1 MLRAIFGTDLAL
13 KTTNPAVAT
22 VAFPDWWTLSGLP
35 GAGQGT
41 NIARCAIDQDGWLTA
56 YSNGADQIVP
66 IFLKGFVPN
75 NPNKL
80 TIGYRIRTA
89 VAYTGSHSIC
99 HLTAD
104 TTPNDV
110 ACYMFLAG
118 TAGAPWLTGVN
129 TEYYVEHT
137 YDFVTGVVS
146 TLVNGAAIA
155 NYTAPAMVAG
165 SKAAFVAGT
174 GCLSF
179 RLGTSAGGRYGIR
192 DIYILDDV
200 AGDGMTSPLGS
211 QRMYPVQ
218 VDAAAGA
225 GWVAA
230 GGGTIVDTLNAPYP
244 SSNAVTSAA
253 DKTPLD
259 TSLKHSIPVGFR
271 INGVQLAI
279 AGASLGDAASSTKV
293 ELTQGGTTLAAK
305 FVSSP
310 TGAAT
315 VAPVGLYTK
324 APDGTAWS
332 LAKLDATAVKL
343 TPDTAV

>member
-13 KTTNPAVAT
+13 KTTNPVVAT

-56 YSNGADQIVP
+56 YSNGQDQLVP
-66 IFLKGFVPN
+66 IFLKGLVPN

-89 VAYTGSHSIC
+89 VAYAGSHSIC
-99 HLTAD
+99 HLTSDA
-104 TTPNDV
+104 TPNDV
-110 ACYMFLAG
+110 SCYLFLAG
-118 TAGAPWLTGVN
+118 TGGAPWLTGVN

-137 YDFVTGVVS
+137 YDFVTGVTT
-146 TLVNGAAIA
+146 TLVNGVALA
-155 NYTAPAMVAG
+155 NYTGPVMSAG
-165 SKAAFVAGT
+165 TKAAFVAGT
-174 GCLSF
+174 GCLTF
-179 RLGTSAGGRYGIR
+179 RLGTSVGGRYGIR

-200 AGDGMTSPLGS
+200 AGDGMTGPLGS

-218 VDAAAGA
+218 LDAAAGA

-244 SSNAVTSAA
+244 ASNTVTSAA

-259 TSLKHSIPVGFR
+259 TSLKHSIPAGSR
-271 INGVQLAI
+271 ISAVQLAI
-279 AGASLGDAASSTKV
+279 TGNSLGDATSSSKL

-310 TGAAT
+310 TGPAS

-343 TPDTAV
+343 TPDSSV